1 MVRGTQH
8 NEIVMDENQWKVGFT
23 KINVRISKEVDGDFS
38 IFDGSVTGTNWNYFN
53 WNNAIRRSRVLV
65 SS

>member
-1 MVRGTQH
+1 MRLKDMY
-8 NEIVMDENQWKVGFT
+8 EIVMDENQWKVGFT